1 MSSSSSSESEE
12 EVDRKRKKKQSK
24 GVARKKEKS
33 WMRDEEYPELLQPKP
48 GIEDEDAE
56 EKYRSMKYE
65 KRFRDYVEEQ
75 KTKKKQALDSGSE
88 DEREFDDAVALAGAD
103 KEAEPEER
111 PVVERDFANDDAVA
125 FDYESGKLVVRRPL
139 VPRWFADYNIF
150 RPDDTVVLNGKRR
163 TGKSFLMRKILYE
176 MRHCFHG
183 GLVFTATR
191 HNGMLA
197 QLLN

>member
-1 MSSSSSSESEE
+1 MSSSSSESEE
-12 EVDRKRKKKQSK
+12 EVVVRKRKRQ
-24 GVARKKEKS
+24 VASKKEKS
-33 WMRDEEYPELLQPKP
+33 WERDDEYPQLLLPKP
-48 GIEDEDAE
+48 GIEDEEAE
-56 EKYRSMKYE
+56 DKYRSMKYE
-65 KRFRDYVEEQ
+65 KRFRDYIEEQ
-75 KTKKKQALDSGSE
+75 ETKKRKALDSGSE